1 MGKATFFALAVLLL
15 IGASSAWA
23 QGGRWVIQPM
33 AGYRTSGDFGLRPEV
48 EVTTDVA
55 GIRISDG
62 FAYGLSLGYRLS
74 PFVTMEASWVR
85 TVGMAQAIPY
95 YSGQPNIDLIDVAED
110 VIHANFLFYFGE
122 NQYVKP
128 FFVTGLGV
136 TLADGKANET
146 FPNPGNLS
154 RFSWNLGLGVEKMF
168 NEKMGFRAQ
177 AKWFTTYV
185 NDQMAWWYDW
195 WWGGYYLVPVSQ
207 YMGQWEFTGGLII
220 RF

>member
-1 MGKATFFALAVLLL
+1 MRKATLLALVGLLL
-15 IGASSAWA
+15 LGASSAWA
-23 QGGRWVIQPM
+23 QGGRLIIQPM
-33 AGYRTSGDFGLRPEV
+33 AGYRTSGDFGLRPETDIV
-48 EVTTDVA
+48 TDVS
-55 GIRISDG
+55 GIKISDG

-74 PFVTMEASWVR
+74 PYVTMEASWLR
-85 TVGMAQAIPY
+85 TTGMTQAISY
-95 YSGQPNIDLIDVAED
+95 YVGQPNIDLFNTSED

-122 NQYVKP
+122 NPMVQP

-136 TLADGKANET
+136 TLANGQATED
-146 FPNPGNLS
+146 FPNVGSVS

-177 AKWFTTYV
+177 AKWFTTYI

-207 YMGQWEFTGGLII
+207 YMGQWEFTGGLIF